1 MGEVRMDYYR
11 DDWNNPQDVSEEDHY
26 AEVGRLESE
35 VRDLKHEVAY
45 LLAELMK
52 ARDTLVN
59 GAPNEALDDLNWLI
73 STANPEDRINALK
86 ILEEAP

>member
-1 MGEVRMDYYR
+1 MGEMRMDYYR
-11 DDWNNPQDVSEEDHY
+11 DDWNDPQDVSEEDHY
-26 AEVGRLESE
+26 AEVGELMEQIK
-35 VRDLKHEVAY
+35 DLKHEVAY

-86 ILEEAP
+86 ILEEAS